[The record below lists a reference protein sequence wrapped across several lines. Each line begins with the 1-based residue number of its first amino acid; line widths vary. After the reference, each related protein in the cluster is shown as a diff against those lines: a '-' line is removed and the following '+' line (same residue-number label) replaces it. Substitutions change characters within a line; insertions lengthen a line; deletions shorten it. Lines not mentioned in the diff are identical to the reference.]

1 MLFYMWGATKGFCCN
16 NVVKPDLSWWMLAY
30 WLLLANDFNILVL
43 CDCLLFLVFRWQG
56 QKLSR
61 IKGVV
66 AESELQVVD
75 LCCAGDW
82 AAKAHDRSWL
92 PDNAGYNHD
101 SHMTVWKQD
110 QNPQGMS
117 CPLTKPISGSSGLHR
132 SLDAEEEHTPSQI
145 GSKYY
150 KMFSIGFNREGWLGS
165 RKCFAQKVSSS
176 KIQSNSIIHDRRKF
190 RRF

>member
-1 MLFYMWGATKGFCCN
+1 MHPNSLEYKCTQMLFYMWGATKGFCCN

-92 PDNAGYNHD
+92 PDNAGYNRIQSWQPHD
-101 SHMTVWKQD
+101 SVEARPKSSG
-110 QNPQGMS
+110 NVMS
-117 CPLTKPISGSSGLHR
+117 SDEANFRVFGSS
-132 SLDAEEEHTPSQI
+132 
-145 GSKYY
+145 
-150 KMFSIGFNREGWLGS
+150 
-165 RKCFAQKVSSS
+165 
-176 KIQSNSIIHDRRKF
+176 
-190 RRF
+190 